1 MSTMRAVVIGGAGFI
16 GSHLIDALLPLVV
29 GVPDAFPTQY
39 GSQQTMLSHWGLTA
53 EKLAE
58 RMRLARR
65 KA

>member
-1 MSTMRAVVIGGAGFI
+1 
-16 GSHLIDALLPLVV
+16 LLPLVV